1 MKAEVI
7 KLYSIFAHVK
17 YNLLYIFFT
26 FLHVIFF
33 FFSNIYILYFI
44 NSFLAFY
51 YFYIIKIK

>member
-26 FLHVIFF
+26 FLHVNFF
-33 FFSNIYILYFI
+33 FKYIYI
-44 NSFLAFY
+44 
-51 YFYIIKIK
+51 IIDK